1 MSILP
6 FSTTAFVPAHRG
18 RSTLR
23 LLPAVRDGGSSDH
36 LPSAPTDTEK
46 YVYFGSQHRWFI
58 WLRTLATVCAC
69 VSLMLFSNGMVVLWL
84 FWVPLTL
91 GLMYL
96 VVMHY
101 ASTRPRQFSRVD
113 HLRITEMWEPD
124 AYPSVDVF
132 LPSAGEDLD
141 VLDNTYRHVAALA
154 YPGEVTVHV
163 LDDADRGDVREL
175 AWSYG
180 FQHHVRANRPHLK
193 KAGNL
198 QYGYNVSSGDVI
210 LILDADF
217 CPRTDL
223 LTELV
228 PYLDDPTVGI
238 VQSPQYFDAGRGMH
252 WLQRGAAAVQESFYR
267 WAQVSRDRLGAPI
280 CVGTCAIYR
289 RQALEAIN
297 GFPQIGHSE
306 DIHTGVDMM
315 KAGFRTIY
323 IPVILAKGLCPDK
336 LASYI
341 SQQYR
346 WCQGSMSLL
355 RDKDF
360 HDAPFRYTQRM
371 SFFAG
376 FGYYI
381 STAVGVICL
390 PLPTLI
396 MLWWMPERVQAEN
409 FLWMVPALLMV
420 PVAGLMHHTG
430 FRIGDLRLYTISSFT
445 HVAAIIDTMR
455 GRAAEWRPTGETHR
469 TSMTSR
475 VVTGMLGWLFVT
487 NAVTLAGVVHFL
499 QTGHAL
505 VDALPILLATC
516 FFVLIWGPIAAVAW
530 AERSVR
536 REKVVTEDLMAEA
549 AAA

>member
-1 MSILP
+1 MSIIP
-6 FSTTAFVPAHRG
+6 FFATPTVQRPAAHKAGPLTATARQAPTG
-18 RSTLR
+18 K
-23 LLPAVRDGGSSDH
+23 

-46 YVYFGSQHRWFI
+46 FAYFGSQHRWFI
-58 WLRTLATVCAC
+58 WLRTVATISAC
-69 VSLMLFSNGMVVLWL
+69 VSLGLFSNGMVVLWL
-84 FWVPLTL
+84 FWIPLTI

-101 ASTRPRQFSRVD
+101 ASTRRRQFSKVD
-113 HLRITEMWEPD
+113 HLRITEMWSPGS
-124 AYPSVDVF
+124 YPSVDVF

-141 VLDNTYRHVAALA
+141 VLDNTYRHVAALK
-154 YPGEVTVHV
+154 YPGEVSVHV
-163 LDDADRGDVREL
+163 LDDADRDDVREL
-175 AWSYG
+175 ARFYG
-180 FQHHVRANRPHLK
+180 FEHHVRANRPHLK

-198 QYGYNVSSGDVI
+198 KHGFDVSTGDVI

-223 LTELV
+223 LTELM
-228 PYLDDPTVGI
+228 PYLDDPTIGI
-238 VQSPQYFDAGRGMH
+238 VQSPQYFDADRSMH

-280 CVGTCAIYR
+280 CVGTCALYR
-289 RQALEAIN
+289 RAALDAID

-315 KAGFRTIY
+315 KVGFRTIY
-323 IPVILAKGLCPDK
+323 IPVVLAKGLCPDK
-336 LASYI
+336 MASYI

-355 RDKDF
+355 RDQRF
-360 HDAPFRYTQRM
+360 HDAPFTYAQRM

-381 STAVGVICL
+381 STAIGVVCL

-396 MLWWMPERVQAEN
+396 MLWWMPERVQVEN
-409 FLWMVPALLMV
+409 FLWMVPALLMI
-420 PVAGLMHHTG
+420 PVVSVMHHTG
-430 FRIGDLRLYTISSFT
+430 WRLGDLRLYTISSFT
-445 HVAAIIDTMR
+445 HVAAIVDTVR

-475 VVTGMLGWLFVT
+475 VVTGMLGWVLLT
-487 NAVTLAGVVHFL
+487 NLATLAGAVHFL
-499 QTGHAL
+499 RTGRNPID
-505 VDALPILLATC
+505 VLPILVATC
-516 FFVLIWGPIAAVAW
+516 FFVLIWGPIARLAW
-530 AERSVR
+530 DERDVR
-536 REKVVTEDLMAEA
+536 RENVADDGLMVQAQA
-549 AAA
+549 